1 MPVTLTSVLCG
12 VTEPIEF
19 TFLFVAP
26 PLFLVHAA
34 LAALLATCMNLVG
47 VVGVFSGGLIEM
59 ASFDLVPLAGSHG
72 LEYLRA
78 IPVGL
83 AFTAIYF
90 VVFRFLILRFDFK
103 TPGREAAGETTLYSK
118 AQYRAA
124 RAAARAH
131 ASLGGT
137 GATAAPGEAG
147 VVGSGA
153 TAASDGEGAGARG
166 EQARRILELL
176 GGRDNVVDV
185 LSCVT
190 RLRVTVR
197 DPALVADDAAFREA
211 GAMGAVK
218 RGDAVQVVVGLSVA
232 QVGERLEGLL
242 GR

>member
-1 MPVTLTSVLCG
+1 M
-12 VTEPIEF
+12 
-19 TFLFVAP
+19 
-26 PLFLVHAA
+26 
-34 LAALLATCMNLVG
+34 
-47 VVGVFSGGLIEM
+47 
-59 ASFDLVPLAGSHG
+59 
-72 LEYLRA
+72 
-78 IPVGL
+78 
-83 AFTAIYF
+83 
-90 VVFRFLILRFDFK
+90 
-103 TPGREAAGETTLYSK
+103 
-118 AQYRAA
+118 
-124 RAAARAH
+124 
-131 ASLGGT
+131 
-137 GATAAPGEAG
+137 
-147 VVGSGA
+147 GSGA
-153 TAASDGEGAGARG
+153 TAASDGEGADARG